1 MNKKKFL
8 QKYFKETQNIF
19 EQIKLDDE
27 KIIRSSNLFKK
38 IAKKKNKI
46 IIAGNGGSAAIASHF
61 AVDLSKNAGLRAVNF
76 NDADLITCLSNDY
89 GYEKWI
95 ESALKLYAD
104 KNDLV
109 ILVSSSGTSKN
120 HIIAAKYLIKK
131 KISLVTLTGK
141 SKNNPLKKINK
152 NGINFW
158 INSNSY
164 NLIEIFHLYILL
176 SIVDLCIGKSE
187 YSPSKKIK
195 I

>member
-131 KISLVTLTGK
+131 KIRLVTLTGK

-158 INSNSY
+158 INSYSY